1 MPLAAIIAIAVF
13 AAVILGLA
21 LAVWL
26 GRHNDGPL
34 GPLHAS
40 AAEASDRTS
49 DLAAEF
55 FEWLR
60 TGR

>member
-1 MPLAAIIAIAVF
+1 MPLAAIIVLAVV
-13 AAVILGLA
+13 AVVVVMA
-21 LAVWL
+21 LAFAL
-26 GRHNDGPL
+26 GFAPSDRLRPL
-34 GPLHAS
+34 RAS
-40 AAEASDRTS
+40 AAEATDRTS

>member
-1 MPLAAIIAIAVF
+1 MPLAAIIPIAVGAVLLVLVF
-13 AAVILGLA
+13 A
-21 LAVWL
+21 L
-26 GRHNDGPL
+26 GRRPRGRTTPL
-34 GPLHAS
+34 RAS
-40 AAEASDRTS
+40 AAEAGERTS

>member
-1 MPLAAIIAIAVF
+1 MPLAALIAIVVV
-13 AAVILGLA
+13 AALVLA
-21 LAVWL
+21 LVLAHSL
-26 GRHNDGPL
+26 GYAPGDRLRPL
-34 GPLHAS
+34 RAS
-40 AAEASDRTS
+40 AAEASERTS

>member
-1 MPLAAIIAIAVF
+1 MPIAVVILLAVA
-13 AAVILGLA
+13 AAVLVAVAVAYALGYA
-21 LAVWL
+21 P
-26 GRHNDGPL
+26 GERMSPL
-34 GPLHAS
+34 RAS
-40 AAEASDRTS
+40 AAEASERTQ

>member
-1 MPLAAIIAIAVF
+1 MPLAAIIAL
-13 AAVILGLA
+13 AAVAAIA
-21 LAVWL
+21 LAVAAVYAL
-26 GRHNDGPL
+26 GFEL
-34 GPLHAS
+34 GGRALRAS
-40 AAEASDRTS
+40 AAEAADRTS